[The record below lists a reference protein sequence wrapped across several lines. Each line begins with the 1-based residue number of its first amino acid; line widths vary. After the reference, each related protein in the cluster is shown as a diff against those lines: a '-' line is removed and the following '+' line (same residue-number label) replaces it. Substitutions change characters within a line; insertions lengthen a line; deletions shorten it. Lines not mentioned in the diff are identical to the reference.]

1 MPGSWEELAVV
12 RRVVRKAEA
21 GIAVSFTHQPSSNPS
36 SSSNYDRPSL
46 SFLSFSAQPQNEVY
60 HSNYCSGFGCSGPR
74 GLDLH
79 CKRNTGGRSG
89 PSCIFTFL
97 RARSRS
103 GSGRL
108 TDNRVS
114 VLTLRRLFP
123 RVRSDREATS
133 VSPDSHRRSWRY
145 HRIYLPA
152 PGLRQERYRCSTHR
166 HSVDL

>member
-1 MPGSWEELAVV
+1 MPRSWEELAVV
-12 RRVVRKAEA
+12 RRVVGKAEA
-21 GIAVSFTHQPSSNPS
+21 GIAVSFTHRPSSNPFH
-36 SSSNYDRPSL
+36 DRPSL
-46 SFLSFSAQPQNEVY
+46 SFLSSRPSPKMKFTTAITALALAAVARAASTYTV
-60 HSNYCSGFGCSGPR
+60 SGMRVWS
-74 GLDLH
+74 
-79 CKRNTGGRSG
+79 GRSG
-89 PSCIFTFL
+89 PSCIFTSL

-103 GSGRL
+103 GSGRR

-123 RVRSDREATS
+123 KVRSDREATS